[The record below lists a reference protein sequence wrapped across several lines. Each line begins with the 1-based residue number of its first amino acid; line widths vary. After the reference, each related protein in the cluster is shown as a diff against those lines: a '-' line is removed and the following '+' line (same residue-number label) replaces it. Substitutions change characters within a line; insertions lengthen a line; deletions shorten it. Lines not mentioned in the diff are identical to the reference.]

1 MAFTKKELT
10 NATALLNLAADF
22 KKLGDQL
29 VLAAQEVAKS
39 GDAMTAH
46 VVLAEASRLAKISGT
61 ADAISKINAQPML
74 GSTVSRDQGH
84 ILPLVKVADFLIP
97 SYTFQPVEKYK
108 VSLLEK
114 DNETQKLWVLKA
126 LVDNNAPLL
135 IEHRYVASKFFTEDG
150 SLTRLGGNV
159 LRDSN
164 GVLGTSSEPS
174 WSVTKTK

>member
-10 NATALLNLAADF
+10 NATALLNLAQDF
-22 KKLGDQL
+22 KALGDKL
-29 VLAAQEVAKS
+29 IAAALEVAKS

-46 VVLAEASRLAKISGT
+46 VVLAEASRLARVSAT
-61 ADAISKINAQPML
+61 SDALSKINGQPML
-74 GSTVSRDQGH
+74 DSNVSREQGH
-84 ILPLVKVADFLIP
+84 ILPMVKVADFLIP
-97 SYTFQPVEKYK
+97 SYTFQPVDKYK

-114 DNETQKLWVLKA
+114 DNEVQKQWVLEA
-126 LVDNNAPLL
+126 LVKNNAPLL

-164 GVLGTSSEPS
+164 GVLGTSSEPG